1 MEGSQ
6 PPRSASSVSYRH
18 SRVQGEPRSG
28 LRTKKTKRTQ
38 APSHAANS
46 GENGEKMHRDGGI
59 RTATGEYNARVL
71 GEQTETLTGHPIQ
84 RFVWLRRLIGVRA
97 SAAASFG
104 GRLGWAGDI
113 LLDSGGHVWLCLR
126 WRVTELMFLEA
137 RDTSCTDVHGALG
150 SEERESKSVG
160 SRDGCLDRRG
170 PWAALFT
177 RTYPI
182 RMQLQFPFIPEGG
195 LLVHTL
201 CRRNP
206 PSMSLALYSRLTPLS
221 P

>member
-1 MEGSQ
+1 
-6 PPRSASSVSYRH
+6 
-18 SRVQGEPRSG
+18 
-28 LRTKKTKRTQ
+28 
-38 APSHAANS
+38 
-46 GENGEKMHRDGGI
+46 MHRDGGI
-59 RTATGEYNARVL
+59 RTATGEYDARVL

-113 LLDSGGHVWLCLR
+113 LLESGGHVWLRLR

-137 RDTSCTDVHGALG
+137 RDAGSTDVHNALS

-182 RMQLQFPFIPEGG
+182 RMQPPFPFTPHREGSWFIPCAAEIPPRYRSHCTPGSRR
-195 LLVHTL
+195 
-201 CRRNP
+201 CRR
-206 PSMSLALYSRLTPLS
+206 STGSATG
-221 P
+221 